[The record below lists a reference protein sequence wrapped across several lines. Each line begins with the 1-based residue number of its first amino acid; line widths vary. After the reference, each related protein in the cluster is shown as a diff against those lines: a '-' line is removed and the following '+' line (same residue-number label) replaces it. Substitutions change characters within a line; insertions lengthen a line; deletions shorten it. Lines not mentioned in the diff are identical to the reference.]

1 MPAATLWRLVVRSTG
16 VEHAVAFYPDAE
28 DGITATFPHQDYNAP
43 AIAPYPWRR
52 GKPCLDRRAAA
63 FGHDAWQDEPFDRY
77 GRMVWQ
83 VQRLLA
89 WVDAAAADELLMKG
103 DALELPPLPGA
114 SQFPVVGFN
123 EAMARLDAIPDG
135 MTWGFASTLSVPR
148 SDGLHLITDLRGPD
162 KRVLTT
168 ARWGDAIAVKK
179 AAVNAIWIDAG
190 SLPVLPPW
198 QAVDTWRELRDHLA
212 LEGTQLG
219 DIFAAAGSKARSTRR
234 GLTPE
239 MLLLGFP
246 LAEKIGGVPGRR
258 HWLAVSKLD
267 LADRKT
273 RRNGFR
279 VNEKNHLQWD
289 RDLVDRPKRVSWL
302 ATRNLSSDQ
311 LRRRGEAEEAVKRQR
326 TLIIGA
332 GALGSA
338 VADSLIR
345 LGVVNLAVMDGD
357 LLDVGNLCRHVLTID
372 DVGHNKA
379 IALAAH
385 LNRAAPDARVVPF
398 ASQFPPSGAV
408 GRHVRSYD
416 LIIDCTAEDG
426 VLRAMEAFEWRSDKL
441 FVSLGTTW
449 RAEGL
454 FAFATKAQTFPADAV
469 IARYLEFP
477 APKMDIDDA
486 SVEGIGCW
494 SPVFPAGADDI
505 QLWAAV
511 GVGFIRRSVAS
522 PTTASTYY
530 VRRDDGSVERL
541 GD

>member
-1 MPAATLWRLVVRSTG
+1 MPSDTLWRLVVRSTG
-16 VEHAVAFYPDAE
+16 GEHGVALYPDAE

-43 AIAPYPWRR
+43 PIAPYPWRR

-63 FGHDAWQDEPFDRY
+63 FGRDVWQDEPFDRY
-77 GRMVWQ
+77 GRMVWR

-89 WVDAAAADELLMKG
+89 WVDAAATDELLMKG

-123 EAMARLDAIPDG
+123 EAVARLDAIPDG

-148 SDGLHLITDLRGPD
+148 SEGLHLITDLRGPD
-162 KRVLTT
+162 KRVLAT
-168 ARWGDAIAVKK
+168 ARWGKAIAVKK
-179 AAVNAIWIDAG
+179 AAVNAIWIDAV

-198 QAVDTWRELRDHLA
+198 RAADTWLELRDHLA
-212 LEGTQLG
+212 REGTELG
-219 DIFAAAGSKARSTRR
+219 DALAAAGAKARATRR
-234 GLTPE
+234 GLTPTT
-239 MLLLGFP
+239 LLLGFP
-246 LAEKIGGVPGRR
+246 LAEKMGGVPDRR
-258 HWLAVSKLD
+258 HWLAVSGLG

-289 RDLVDRPKRVSWL
+289 RDLADRPKRVSWL
-302 ATRNLSSDQ
+302 TTRNWSSDQ
-311 LRRRGEAEEAVKRQR
+311 LRRRGEAEEAVRRQR

-338 VADSLIR
+338 VADSLVR
-345 LGVVNLAVMDGD
+345 LGVLDLAVMDGD
-357 LLDVGNLCRHVLTID
+357 LLDVGNLCRHVLTME
-372 DVGHNKA
+372 DVGRNKA
-379 IALAAH
+379 IALAAR

-398 ASQFPPSGAV
+398 ASQFPPSDAFA
-408 GRHVRSYD
+408 RQLRSYD
-416 LIIDCTAEDG
+416 LIIDCTAEDS

-454 FAFATKAQTFPADAV
+454 FAFATKAQAFPADAV
-469 IARYLEFP
+469 IARYAEFP

-486 SVEGIGCW
+486 GVEGIGCW

-511 GVGFIRRSVAS
+511 GVGFIRRSVES
-522 PTTASTYY
+522 STTASTYY